1 MNNNN
6 FAAVVPAL
14 SRLTLFALFLL
25 FPLTGSALLINNLD
39 SEFNDWDR
47 SSDRP
52 ASHIGKNFDFSGVGR
67 SSDGWWATMISDRHF
82 LSANHAHPGLG
93 STITFF
99 QHNPDGTFSNT
110 VTRTV
115 SSGQRIFTSDLWVG
129 TLSSPVSPG
138 IAIYDIYESL
148 EDGTQLGGAPGSP
161 ADLRNNPEDVTD
173 IIFMVG
179 RSGLTNENSFRI
191 GVNDFA
197 DDTRSNAMTFP
208 NGFVYDINY
217 DDPNGDRSSPVD
229 EAYVL
234 SGDSGAPTFFAP
246 TTNSMTMTE
255 LLITGIHSGNTSG
268 QIPGNGADSIDTA
281 PGFSIYLE
289 EIQTITAV
297 PEPAAGI
304 LILGLVS
311 FLFLIFHRSRGL
323 KKTGS

>member
-1 MNNNN
+1 
-6 FAAVVPAL
+6 VVPAL
-14 SRLTLFALFLL
+14 SRLALFALFLL

-129 TLSSPVSPG
+129 TLSSPVSSG
-138 IAIYDIYESL
+138 IAIYDIYNPLDDDS
-148 EDGTQLGGAPGSP
+148 TQLGGSPGSP

-179 RSGLTNENSFRI
+179 RSNLTSESSFRI
-191 GVNDFA
+191 GVNDFI
-197 DDTRSNAMTFP
+197 DSLEFFTNTFP
-208 NGFVYDINY
+208 DGVVYRINY

-229 EAYVL
+229 EAYFL

-268 QIPGNGADSIDTA
+268 QNPGNGADSIDTA
-281 PGFSIYLE
+281 PGFSSYLE

-323 KKTGS
+323 KKPGS